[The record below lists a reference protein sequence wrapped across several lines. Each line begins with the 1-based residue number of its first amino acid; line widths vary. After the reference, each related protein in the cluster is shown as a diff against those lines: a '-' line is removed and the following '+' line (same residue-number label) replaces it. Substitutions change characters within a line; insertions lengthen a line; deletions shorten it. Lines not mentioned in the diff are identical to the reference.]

1 MATKVH
7 PKALRLSTIETWDSL
22 WCSPRNMRQF
32 LADDVRIRAFLKK
45 QLREAGLDKI
55 KVDRARNQL
64 TVNLY
69 TAKPGMI
76 IGRSGSGVEDLQK
89 LITRT
94 FFPGKKMVVRVNVH
108 DMGNGS
114 LSAPVVAEQVAMELE
129 KRMPFRR
136 VLKQTIDRVMKSG
149 AQGVRVAVGGRLNG
163 AEIART
169 EKLSD
174 GKVPLQN
181 LRADIQYAQ
190 ARANTLFG
198 VIGVKVWIYRGEVFK
213 GKVPD
218 TLPASRMGREEGRG
232 GRGGRGDRGG
242 RDRGGRG
249 ASDSRAPRAASQS

>member
-22 WCSPRNMRQF
+22 WCSPRNMRSF
-32 LADDVRIRAFLKK
+32 LREDVRIRAFLKK
-45 QLREAGLDKI
+45 QLRESGLDKVKI
-55 KVDRARNQL
+55 DRSSKQV
-64 TVNLY
+64 TVNLF

-89 LITRT
+89 LIHRTFYPSTRT
-94 FFPGKKMVVRVNVH
+94 IVRVNVH
-108 DMGNGS
+108 DMGNGA
-114 LSAPVVAEQVAMELE
+114 LSAPVVAEQVAMDLE
-129 KRMPFRR
+129 KRLPFRR
-136 VLKQTIDRVMKSG
+136 VLKQTIDRTMKSG
-149 AQGVRVAVGGRLNG
+149 AQGVRISVGGRLNG

-190 ARANTLFG
+190 ARANTIFG
-198 VIGVKVWIYRGEVFK
+198 VIGVKVWIYRGEVFS

-218 TLPASRMGREEGRG
+218 TLPASRESRDGNRGRG
-232 GRGGRGDRGG
+232 GRGG
-242 RDRGGRG
+242 DRGGRG
-249 ASDSRAPRAASQS
+249 GGDRGNRGARSQS

>member
-22 WCSPRNMRQF
+22 WCSTRNMRQF
-32 LADDVRIRAFLKK
+32 LAEDVRVRAFLKK
-45 QLREAGLDKI
+45 HFREAGLDKV

-89 LITRT
+89 LLMRT
-94 FFPGKKMVVRVNVH
+94 FFPGRRVAVRVNVH

-190 ARANTLFG
+190 ARANTMFG
-198 VIGVKVWIYRGEVFK
+198 VIGVKVWIYRGEVFT
-213 GKVPD
+213 GKSPD
-218 TLPASRMGREEGRG
+218 VLPASRNPREDGRG
-232 GRGGRGDRGG
+232 GRGGRGGRDNRGGGRSGDRGS
-242 RDRGGRG
+242 RT
-249 ASDSRAPRAASQS
+249 ASKS